1 MTCFEPYKPAH
12 LTIQARHRIDPGQSF
27 LVRLDLCLETKII
40 GDNDDKIMT
49 VPIRACKFDPLPQ
62 DLGAF

>member
-1 MTCFEPYKPAH
+1 MAVFEPYKPAH
-12 LTIQARHRIDPGQSF
+12 LTIQARHRNDPGQSW

-49 VPIRACKFDPLPQ
+49 VPIRNVKFDPLAP